1 MDRND
6 HEEEEDT
13 RVHEDDDF
21 DVDISIMVVMMTV
34 GAQIHNT
41 RQQLTG
47 GDYIERPIRRP
58 VTQLGEEYIQKVLK
72 DDPEDFR
79 VLYRMIPDMFLK
91 LSRIIRD
98 KTGLQNTKKIS
109 VEEMLA
115 VFMLTV
121 GQNARYG
128 YVKNTFQRSKFA
140 VSTSFNKILKALLI
154 IAPSQMVKPDGLVPL
169 KIRESTR
176 FYPYFKNCVGAI
188 DGTHI
193 PATVVGREVASYRNR
208 KGTISQNVLAVCNF
222 DLEFI
227 YILSGWEGS
236 AHDSRVLSDALTRGT
251 NKFQVPNGK
260 FYLVDSGFANRLS
273 FLAPFRGVKYHLQ
286 EFAGQGRDPE
296 TPYELFN
303 LRHASLRNE
312 FAGQGRDPETPYELF
327 NLRHASLRNVIERIF
342 GIFKSRF
349 AIFKTASPF
358 SYKKQ
363 AGLVLACAGL
373 HNFLRRECRSDEG
386 VFPNENNAVNNG
398 NNSVNIDESERE
410 EPLETQEQ
418 DRENA
423 NNWRQSMAEDMW
435 KDATI

>member
-1 MDRND
+1 MDLND

-21 DVDISIMVVMMTV
+21 DVDVSIMVVMMTV

-58 VTQLGEEYIQKVLK
+58 VTQLGEEYIQ
-72 DDPEDFR
+72 
-79 VLYRMIPDMFLK
+79 
-91 LSRIIRD
+91 
-98 KTGLQNTKKIS
+98 
-109 VEEMLA
+109 
-115 VFMLTV
+115 
-121 GQNARYG
+121 
-128 YVKNTFQRSKFA
+128 
-140 VSTSFNKILKALLI
+140 
-154 IAPSQMVKPDGLVPL
+154 
-169 KIRESTR
+169 
-176 FYPYFKNCVGAI
+176 KNCVGAI

-236 AHDSRVLSDALTRGT
+236 AHDSRVLSDALR
-251 NKFQVPNGK
+251 K
-260 FYLVDSGFANRLS
+260 FYLVDCGFANRLS

-303 LRHASLRNE
+303 LRHASLRN
-312 FAGQGRDPETPYELF
+312 
-327 NLRHASLRNVIERIF
+327 VIERIF

-349 AIFKTASPF
+349 AIFKSASPF

-398 NNSVNIDESERE
+398 NNSVNIDESDRE
-410 EPLETQEQ
+410 ESLETQEQ